1 MYQPTSAI
9 HGRSPMQAA
18 YVHLVT
24 ASWCCRTWGLVRTLE
39 GLALAQVR
47 AMVDLLP
54 AITVVA
60 DDPFNSSPTD
70 PKLMGPDAL
79 RRHRAGERL
88 PAAQMPTPLVRSRS
102 PPTPSMLAGSL
113 AFCCQHQARPPA
125 VLLAAVSSAAFFS
138 HSAELGTQTT
148 TTTTKNFRVLD

>member
-1 MYQPTSAI
+1 MHISAHCGCSRAQPHAGCLRAPHHSI
-9 HGRSPMQAA
+9 
-18 YVHLVT
+18 LVLQ
-24 ASWCCRTWGLVRTLE
+24 TWGLVQTLE

-88 PAAQMPTPLVRSRS
+88 LAAQMPTPLVRARS
-102 PPTPSMLAGSL
+102 CPPPYACGLSGLLLPALS
-113 AFCCQHQARPPA
+113 APAR
-125 VLLAAVSSAAFFS
+125 SAACCCLQRCLLY
-138 HSAELGTQTT
+138 A
-148 TTTTKNFRVLD
+148 RC